1 MEARSTTPTI
11 PCAVFGASGYSGVEL
26 IWLLHN
32 HPDFDIRYGFSSG
45 ARTAEPVSQ
54 LYPQLADRLDLTLQP
69 WHPDL
74 LSEMADQVQVCFL
87 ALPHE
92 ASAELAPQL
101 NDAGLTVFDLSGA
114 FRLRD
119 ESIHESAYGFSR
131 PQPQQAI
138 PYGLAEWTE
147 LTGVE
152 PLIAVPGCYPTA
164 AALALL
170 PVLPFITATCTPV
183 INAVS
188 GVSGAGRKAAL
199 HTSFCEV
206 SLQAYGVGTHRH
218 QPEIAQ
224 VLGRPVLFVPHLA
237 NFKRGILETIYVEV
251 GDKVTAEQIQTAF
264 TVAYAQRPFV
274 RLRALPP
281 AISDVCGTPFCD
293 IHWQLHG
300 RQLVLCVAIDNLL
313 KGAAAQA
320 VQLANQYYGLP
331 ATAGLNTTGGVI

>member
-1 MEARSTTPTI
+1 MQARTTSSTI

-32 HPDFDIRYGFSSG
+32 HPDFDVRYSFSSS

-54 LYPQLADRLDLTLQP
+54 LYPQLTDRLDLILQP

-74 LSEMADQVQVCFL
+74 LSELAGQVQVCFL

-92 ASAELAPQL
+92 ISAELAPQL
-101 NDAGLTVFDLSGA
+101 TAAGLTVFDLSGA

-119 ESIHESAYGFSR
+119 ASIHQSAYGFALPLPDESI
-131 PQPQQAI
+131 A
-138 PYGLAEWTE
+138 YGLAEWTE
-147 LTGVE
+147 LSGTE
-152 PLIAVPGCYPTA
+152 ALIAVPGCYPTA

-170 PVLPFITATCTPV
+170 PVLPFISSTCTPV

-188 GVSGAGRKAAL
+188 GVSGAGRKAAV

-224 VLGRPVLFVPHLA
+224 VLGRPVLFVPHLG
-237 NFKRGILETIYVEV
+237 NFKRGILETIYVELN
-251 GDKVTAEQIQTAF
+251 DDVTAEQINTAF
-264 TVAYAQRPFV
+264 TDAYAHRPLI
-274 RLRALPP
+274 RMRACPP
-281 AISDVCGTPFCD
+281 AISDVAGTPFCD
-293 IHWQLHG
+293 IHWQRHG

-331 ATAGLNTTGGVI
+331 DTAGLNTIGGVI

>member
-147 LTGVE
+147 LTGNE
-152 PLIAVPGCYPTA
+152 PLIAVPGCYPTTA
-164 AALALL
+164 SLALL
-170 PVLPFITATCTPV
+170 PVRGFLTEQCTPV

-188 GVSGAGRKAAL
+188 GVSGAGRKAAA

-206 SLQAYGVGTHRH
+206 SLQAYGIGSHRH
-218 QPEIAQ
+218 QPEIVQAI
-224 VLGRPVLFVPHLA
+224 GRPVLFVPHLG
-237 NFKRGILETIYVEV
+237 NFKRGILATIYVEV
-251 GDKVTAEQIQTAF
+251 AEGVTAKDIESAF
-264 TVAYAQRPFV
+264 RNAYAHRPFI
-274 RLRALPP
+274 RLRSAPP
-281 AISDVCGTPFCD
+281 AISDVVGTSFCD

-313 KGAAAQA
+313 KGAAGQA

-331 ATAGLNTTGGVI
+331 PTAGLSVTGGVI